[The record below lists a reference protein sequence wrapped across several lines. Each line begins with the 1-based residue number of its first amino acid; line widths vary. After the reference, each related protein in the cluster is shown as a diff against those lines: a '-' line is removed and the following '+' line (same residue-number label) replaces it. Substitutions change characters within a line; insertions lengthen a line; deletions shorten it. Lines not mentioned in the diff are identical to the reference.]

1 MTTRCPHPALGS
13 SLTYS
18 ECQQYINISDASD
31 GCDLEVYYWSSWERV
46 ENIAGYVIAGN
57 ADDLDK
63 ARRVARAIQ
72 YLTDD
77 QKGYLYTALQASEFN
92 RGTLDFYFNGWT
104 PEGAYE
110 TTSTVTASLTYCV
123 VPA

>member
-1 MTTRCPHPALGS
+1 MKSRSPHTAHGLI
-13 SLTYS
+13 YNKR
-18 ECQQYINISDASD
+18 QQYINVSDASD
-31 GCDLEVYYWSSWERV
+31 GCDLEVSYWSSWERV

-104 PEGAYE
+104 PAGAYE
-110 TTSTVTASLTYCV
+110 AASTVTASLTYCV

>member
-1 MTTRCPHPALGS
+1 MKSERPHPAPE

-18 ECQQYINISDASD
+18 ECQKYINVSDASD

-46 ENIAGYVIAGN
+46 ENIAGYVIAGH
-57 ADDLDK
+57 ADDLGK

-104 PEGAYE
+104 PAGAYE
-110 TTSTVTASLTYCV
+110 TTSTATASLTYCV
-123 VPA
+123 VVPA

>member
-1 MTTRCPHPALGS
+1 MKSERPHPALGS

-18 ECQQYINISDASD
+18 ECQQYINVSDASD

-46 ENIAGYVIAGN
+46 ENIAEYVITGQ

-104 PEGAYE
+104 PAGAYE

-123 VPA
+123 VTE

>member
-1 MTTRCPHPALGS
+1 MRSRRITTGTPEPLH
-13 SLTYS
+13 
-18 ECQQYINISDASD
+18 IVSDDDYKNVSDTFD

-46 ENIAGYVIAGN
+46 DNIAEYVITGQ

-63 ARRVARAIQ
+63 ARKVARAIQ
-72 YLTDD
+72 YLTDN
-77 QKGYLYTALQASEFN
+77 QKGYLYTALRASEFN

-104 PEGAYE
+104 PAGAYE
-110 TTSTVTASLTYCV
+110 TTSTATASLTYCV

>member
-1 MTTRCPHPALGS
+1 MKSERPHPALGS

-18 ECQQYINISDASD
+18 ECQQYINVSDASD

-46 ENIAGYVIAGN
+46 DNIAEYVITGK

-63 ARRVARAIQ
+63 ARKVARAIQ

-104 PEGAYE
+104 PAGAYE

>member
-1 MTTRCPHPALGS
+1 MKSERPHPALGS
-13 SLTYS
+13 SPTYS
-18 ECQQYINISDASD
+18 ECQQYINVSDASD

-46 ENIAGYVIAGN
+46 DNIAEYVITGK

-63 ARRVARAIQ
+63 ARKVARAIV
-72 YLTDD
+72 YLTED
-77 QKGYLYTALQASEFN
+77 QKGYLYKTLRTSEFN

-104 PEGAYE
+104 PAGAYE
-110 TTSTVTASLTYCV
+110 AASTATASLTYCV

>member
-1 MTTRCPHPALGS
+1 MKSRDSPAPE
-13 SLTYS
+13 SLNICS
-18 ECQQYINISDASD
+18 HRQYINVSDASD

-46 ENIAGYVIAGN
+46 ESIETFILSGQVE
-57 ADDLDK
+57 DLDK
-63 ARRVARAIQ
+63 ARKVARAIQ

-104 PEGAYE
+104 PAGAYE

>member
-1 MTTRCPHPALGS
+1 MRSGRITTGTPEPLHIV
-13 SLTYS
+13 S
-18 ECQQYINISDASD
+18 EDGYINISDTFD

-46 ENIAGYVIAGN
+46 DNIAEYVITGK

-63 ARRVARAIQ
+63 ARKVARAIV
-72 YLTDD
+72 YLTED
-77 QKGYLYTALQASEFN
+77 QKGYLYTTLQASEFN

-104 PEGAYE
+104 PAGAYE
-110 TTSTVTASLTYCV
+110 AASTVTASLTYCV

>member
-1 MTTRCPHPALGS
+1 MRSRRITTGTPEPLH
-13 SLTYS
+13 
-18 ECQQYINISDASD
+18 IVSDDDYKNVSDTFD

-46 ENIAGYVIAGN
+46 DNIAEYVITGQ

-77 QKGYLYTALQASEFN
+77 QKGFLYTALQAAEFN

-104 PEGAYE
+104 PAGAYE
-110 TTSTVTASLTYCV
+110 TTSTATASLTYCV